1 MDTNNCCTRTSPR
14 SILSQLH
21 TTTSPPT
28 APANGAWTPPL
39 DPWEP
44 TLTREHID
52 PPTQMTTDWAGN
64 VPYGRSPPGNSS
76 TKASIAGSPPDYQL
90 ALEGLRGGFTHVSP
104 PTSPRAA
111 YRQPAQRLNGY
122 QSFGDYLGSS
132 PKNRRRPS
140 MHSQNSHYPPPPH
153 HPQAHFYATPGI
165 DLGMANQGSD
175 DQKSGEVYCCVFDC
189 LPSAGQES
197 TGTPM
202 NVLLIGSEHGL
213 DVYHIHKTKLERIGR
228 LAGLRGSVIGAKI
241 LPSQRLCHREVQPLL
256 AVIVHGPFVPPKD
269 SIQPGV
275 SQPEDEEFDPSRS
288 MLLAMDAADVTH
300 YQTTVEVYSLRKGD
314 HVATLFRSPKI
325 EARSLGYHGQVSQPP
340 PIGDLSLQA
349 KGKFVTV
356 SCGRSGEVYV
366 FENLPIERTDQNPAF
381 RCICK
386 VWTRTKSTS
395 SRSGSISSSESDY
408 GGVRDAP
415 IPKSKAA
422 IISLSHRWLAIVPP
436 LASSQSTLHAQ
447 IEFDGSKQRI
457 PGLDSHTPTAEPPV
471 NCDLDTPE
479 DGSVINRVARDVA
492 QGALKSAQWFAS
504 ESRHAWTNYWSRPS
518 EQARQAPAEYSPNHA
533 SAAPLPPSQHFPPT
547 HAQDNPKDRAKNQ
560 PILVSI
566 LDLEK
571 LSQSQ
576 HSKPSQVLQPVATF
590 SLQLGCSALSFSPSG
605 LNLITASIKGDEQ
618 HVWDLMRMVHG
629 EAGRVGDPD
638 TPPKGPNIRQI
649 ARFSRMT
656 EARII
661 DVVWTEPLG
670 ERVAIVTER
679 GTVHIYD
686 LPSSTFQ
693 WPPPR
698 RIRRSV
704 TAANDAAKPEDRS
717 NDAVRPQSVGS
728 TFGSALGL
736 LSGKTQTALAS
747 VRGRSPSTGG
757 GFSSFGSLSMTAG
770 VGAKGGKAVAVGIN
784 RSVSAAAVGTVN
796 TIRHFGENR
805 LALPASSAP
814 VSPGC
819 ALWLGG
825 KDQGRIAVNG
835 GGTVKIY
842 SIRQS
847 SNHKTGQR
855 RPSVVADRP
864 SELSLPKGKPYGPN
878 DNARPRHEGSAPVG
892 SFWLAQPSRP
902 ASQRRDSDTH
912 PLSYAEIETNAPYQP
927 FHTDR
932 RVNLFIY
939 TDNGTRSTDPHH
951 LHDSSP
957 WVFGQSIP
965 TTQITVGSACHDE
978 DDAAVAAPRLM
989 ENEFRMEGNVEEGE
1003 GIVTSITRR
1012 KKNRKGEG
1020 GEVGIDDGEFF
1031 EDDLAIVNYS
1041 DDRV

>member
-1 MDTNNCCTRTSPR
+1 
-14 SILSQLH
+14 
-21 TTTSPPT
+21 
-28 APANGAWTPPL
+28 
-39 DPWEP
+39 
-44 TLTREHID
+44 
-52 PPTQMTTDWAGN
+52 
-64 VPYGRSPPGNSS
+64 
-76 TKASIAGSPPDYQL
+76 
-90 ALEGLRGGFTHVSP
+90 
-104 PTSPRAA
+104 
-111 YRQPAQRLNGY
+111 
-122 QSFGDYLGSS
+122 
-132 PKNRRRPS
+132 
-140 MHSQNSHYPPPPH
+140 MHSHNAHYPPPPH
-153 HPQAHFYATPGI
+153 HPQAHFYAAPEI
-165 DLGMANQGSD
+165 DLGMAKQGSE
-175 DQKSGEVYCCVFDC
+175 DQKLGEAYCCVFDR

-197 TGTPM
+197 TGAVT
-202 NVLLIGSEHGL
+202 NVLVVGFEHGL
-213 DVYHIHKTKLERIGR
+213 DVYHVDNRKLDRVGR

-241 LPSQRLCHREVQPLL
+241 LPQRVCHRGLQPLL
-256 AVIVHGPFVPPKD
+256 AVIVHGPSVPPRD
-269 SIQPGV
+269 TIQAGTGQSV
-275 SQPEDEEFDPSRS
+275 DEEFDPSRS

-300 YQTTVEVYSLRKGD
+300 YQTTVEIYSLRKGNN
-314 HVATLFRSPKI
+314 VATLLKGPKI
-325 EARSLGYHGQVSQPP
+325 EARSLGYDGQVSQPP

-356 SCGRSGEVYV
+356 SCGSSGEVYV
-366 FENLPIERTDQNPAF
+366 FENLPTERTDQKPAF

-386 VWTRTKSTS
+386 LWTKTKPTS
-395 SRSGSISSSESDY
+395 SRSGSISSSESDH
-408 GGVRDAP
+408 GDVP
-415 IPKSKAA
+415 IHKPKAA

-447 IEFDGSKQRI
+447 IELDGSKQKI

-504 ESRHAWTNYWSRPS
+504 ESRQAWTNYWSKPS
-518 EQARQAPAEYSPNHA
+518 EQTRQAPVGSSPNHA
-533 SAAPLPPSQHFPPT
+533 SAAPLTPPQYFPPT
-547 HAQDNPKDRAKNQ
+547 HAQDNLKDRAKNQ
-560 PILVSI
+560 PTLVSI

-571 LSQSQ
+571 ISQSQ
-576 HSKPSQVLQPVATF
+576 HSKPSQVLQPLATF
-590 SLQLGCSALSFSPSG
+590 SLQLGCSTLSFSPSG
-605 LNLITASIKGDEQ
+605 LNLITASTKGDEQ

-661 DVVWTEPLG
+661 DVVWTEPKG
-670 ERVAIVTER
+670 ERVAIITER

-686 LPSSTFQ
+686 LPTSAFQ

-704 TAANDAAKPEDRS
+704 ATSNDAAKRENQS

-728 TFGSALGL
+728 TIGSALGM

-757 GFSSFGSLSMTAG
+757 GLSSFGSLSMTAG

-784 RSVSAAAVGTVN
+784 RSVSAAAAGTVN

-847 SNHKTGQR
+847 SNPKAGQR

-864 SELSLPKGKPYGPN
+864 TEFSLPKAKPDDPN
-878 DNARPRHEGSAPVG
+878 DHARPRHEGSVPAV
-892 SFWLAQPSRP
+892 SFWLPQPSRP
-902 ASQRRDSDTH
+902 SPQRTNLDIH

-939 TDNGTRSTDPHH
+939 DDNDTISTDPHH

-978 DDAAVAAPRLM
+978 DDAAVTGPGLM
-989 ENEFRMEGNVEEGE
+989 ENEFRMEGNLEEGE

-1020 GEVGIDDGEFF
+1020 GEVGMDDGEFF